1 MQSTH
6 GLRATDTSGL
16 VKPIVV
22 RFLKQ
27 NMEIEYLNN
36 YSAMIASMRLIISS
50 TLGLE
55 K

>member
-6 GLRATDTSGL
+6 GLQATDTSGL
-16 VKPIVV
+16 AKPIVV

-27 NMEIEYLNN
+27 NMQEEYLNN
-36 YSAMIASMRLIISS
+36 YSAMIASTRLMISS